1 MSPSNSQV
9 EALTLNVIEIG
20 DVAFRRNLGL
30 DEVMKVMLHD
40 RISVLIRREKLEPFL
55 SQPYENTVKRWPF
68 VNRKRALIRN
78 KIFLNLDLGRP
89 RLQNCEHT
97 KTVGMILFMVTFV
110 YF

>member
-40 RISVLIRREKLEPFL
+40 RISVLIRRVRLKLILSFL
-55 SQPYENTVKRWPF
+55 
-68 VNRKRALIRN
+68 
-78 KIFLNLDLGRP
+78 
-89 RLQNCEHT
+89 
-97 KTVGMILFMVTFV
+97 
-110 YF
+110 